1 MAGPWESDNNRE
13 QGQIGELPLGGLL
26 SELLASEGVDPSEF
40 AEFSASQGSMVSMD
54 CAEEPAPGGAMPPL
68 EPEATDSPD
77 ETLGEA
83 PVALPGL
90 AAQLW
95 ALNQAATADSDTWP
109 AQETVEAQPESAPI
123 TESRDFA
130 LPGLLLSLTEE
141 TEEGEPMPAPVAL
154 FAAEPAEAADLAE
167 PVALFTADPV
177 EAAELAAP
185 VEVMGAV
192 EPVEEAGLAAP
203 AEVVEPVAAAELAP
217 EPEVAEAAGPEWEPS
232 IPVALT
238 PPIEIVEA
246 QAEELP
252 DIVVA
257 LPHGRANDLS
267 NLIGAIDSEL
277 AEAPVLSAGPA
288 HETDKTHER
297 FVCFRLG
304 GISYGLHMRLV
315 REVERL
321 GRVTQVPGAPKL
333 VCGLINLRGEILPLI
348 DTRLLLEQEP
358 SGWPPSGYLL
368 VVQPDADEPPLALLV
383 DELGGVAIVDPTAV
397 ETDMSELEGSLAKHT
412 LGLAEHRS
420 RVVLLLDHRNLV
432 TPEALMASAGTGS
445 SN

>member
-1 MAGPWESDNNRE
+1 MAGPWESDNKRE

-26 SELLASEGVDPSEF
+26 SELLASEGVDPNEF
-40 AEFSASQGSMVSMD
+40 AELSASPGSLVSMVYD
-54 CAEEPAPGGAMPPL
+54 DEPAASSAEPVLLESGATETP
-68 EPEATDSPD
+68 A
-77 ETLGEA
+77 ETLVEA

-95 ALNQAATADSDTWP
+95 ALNQAAATDGGTWP
-109 AQETVEAQPESAPI
+109 GLDTVEAQPESPPASE
-123 TESRDFA
+123 TREFA
-130 LPGLLLSLTEE
+130 IPGLLLSLTEE
-141 TEEGEPMPAPVAL
+141 TEEGVPM
-154 FAAEPAEAADLAE
+154 AEPELTPEPEGYIEAQTEEATE
-167 PVALFTADPV
+167 PVAVAEAV
-177 EAAELAAP
+177 EAAEPEPEPEAA
-185 VEVMGAV
+185 V
-192 EPVEEAGLAAP
+192 
-203 AEVVEPVAAAELAP
+203 VAAAEW
-217 EPEVAEAAGPEWEPS
+217 VPS
-232 IPVALT
+232 NPVSLE

-246 QAEELP
+246 PADELP

-277 AEAPVLSAGPA
+277 AEAPALSAGRA
-288 HETDKTHER
+288 YETDKTHER

-358 SGWPPSGYLL
+358 SAWPPSGYLL
-368 VVQPDADEPPLALLV
+368 VVQPDAEEPPLALLV
-383 DELGGVAIVDPTAV
+383 DELGGVAIVDPAAV

>member
-1 MAGPWESDNNRE
+1 MAGPWDSENNRD

-26 SELLASEGVDPSEF
+26 SELLASEGVDPCEF
-40 AEFSASQGSMVSMD
+40 AEFAALPASLASTNYP
-54 CAEEPAPGGAMPPL
+54 EKPAPALATPL
-68 EPEATDSPD
+68 LETEATITPPEA
-77 ETLGEA
+77 LGDA

-95 ALNQAATADSDTWP
+95 ALNQATTTDSDTWP
-109 AQETVEAQPESAPI
+109 TPEAAEAQLECAPVPE
-123 TESRDFA
+123 TQDFA

-141 TEEGEPMPAPVAL
+141 AGEAEPMPEPDVTL
-154 FAAEPAEAADLAE
+154 EPAAPLEAVL
-167 PVALFTADPV
+167 V
-177 EAAELAAP
+177 EA
-185 VEVMGAV
+185 VEA
-192 EPVEEAGLAAP
+192 
-203 AEVVEPVAAAELAP
+203 AP
-217 EPEVAEAAGPEWEPS
+217 EPEAVEAPESEPS
-232 IPVALT
+232 IPAAVE

-246 QAEELP
+246 PAEELP

-277 AEAPVLSAGPA
+277 AEAPALSAGRA
-288 HETDKTHER
+288 HELDKTHER

-333 VCGLINLRGEILPLI
+333 VCGLINLRGEILPLL

-358 SGWPPSGYLL
+358 AGWPPSGYLL
-368 VVQPDADEPPLALLV
+368 VVQPDAEEPPLALLV
-383 DELGGVAIVDPTAV
+383 DELGGVAIVDPASV
-397 ETDMSELEGSLAKHT
+397 ETDLSELEGMLAKHT
-412 LGLAEHRS
+412 LGLAEHRG

-432 TPEALMASAGTGS
+432 THEALMASAGTGS